1 MNYENIIIIILSIYI
16 LYIDKYT
23 ILFKDLLDNEIT
35 KIIILFFIIF
45 NKNHIINLL
54 LLIAYVLSLK
64 YIYLSISENNS
75 QKLYKNI

>member
-16 LYIDKYT
+16 LYIDQSR
-23 ILFKDLLDNEIT
+23 ILFKDLLVNEIT

-54 LLIAYVLSLK
+54 LLIAYVLSLN
-64 YIYLSISENNS
+64 YIYPSLLENDS
-75 QKLYKNI
+75 QKFS

>member
-1 MNYENIIIIILSIYI
+1 MNYENIVIIILSIYI
-16 LYIDKYT
+16 LYIDQSR